1 MLAVVVSVEILFVVS
16 RGKAVVAPMSMSCR
30 RVFSLEMVVGW
41 TEADG
46 RLKSQ

>member
-1 MLAVVVSVEILFVVS
+1 MPAVVAAVEKSFVVS
-16 RGKAVVAPMSMSCR
+16 RGKAVVAPMRTSCK
-30 RVFSLEMVVGW
+30 RVFSFEMVVGW